1 MSGGMSEGTPASAVT
16 PWRGGCVLAVCLGII
31 TVAVF
36 YGVSS
41 VVLGPP
47 RGELFTE
54 GWPLLLFQVLIA
66 GAPFGV
72 LAQKGVRAKLPWL
85 FALVLTVCFWS
96 ALFYSGWLAA
106 RDQTGANIGMGW
118 LMLASPFLIAGGAF
132 IAAELARVRS

>member
-1 MSGGMSEGTPASAVT
+1 MAEGTPPSAVT
-16 PWRGGCVLAVCLGII
+16 PWHGGFVVAVSLGFI

-36 YGVSS
+36 YGAVS
-41 VVLGPP
+41 VVIGPL
-47 RGELFTE
+47 RDELLTE

-85 FALVLTVCFWS
+85 VAFVLTICFWS

-118 LMLASPFLIAGGAF
+118 LMLASPFFITGGAL